1 MIILYYLSLAS
12 KSAAVYDDIWYNQ
25 KQWLTF
31 LILPSRW
38 CYKNYIRPKRRFNNE
53 IISELLK
60 KNWIFFF
67 FKWKVF
73 CSFNG
78 RDESSRKSSLG
89 KTYWRIN
96 RICRSWRYQCKLWNI
111 SEIKW
116 NCYSYN
122 CFSSQRFQSIQ
133 IQLGKLCNLWC
144 NWAPAFCSF
153 WKAVSICEWNGLKVL
168 VVIMVLAVITAVMV
182 LKVLCDWA

>member
-1 MIILYYLSLAS
+1 MLVLSFKICCCS
-12 KSAAVYDDIWYNQ
+12 WWYMVQ
-25 KQWLTF
+25 PKTGTDF

-38 CYKNYIRPKRRFNNE
+38 RLGDYKNYIRPKRGFNNE

-60 KNWIFFF
+60 KTENVSENE
-67 FKWKVF
+67 KF

-116 NCYSYN
+116 NCYSCNY
-122 CFSSQRFQSIQ
+122 FSSQHFQSIQ